1 MLNAFRIW
9 FERLLE
15 AIVIFLMVAIT
26 AIVILAVIYRYAGSS
41 LSWYDEIASIA
52 LVWLTYYGSALAAL
66 KGSHIGVAGFVAAMP
81 PKTRVAVTIF
91 AEIVVL
97 TFFAA
102 LAVTGMEVLSILG
115 GDGLVSL
122 PEVPVR
128 LTDSVIP
135 IGAVLFIIAELL
147 RFPTTLRDARK
158 GVFVD
163 TELQEAFDHAEA
175 AARVKEKS
183 R

>member
-1 MLNAFRIW
+1 MLGVLRVW
-9 FERLLE
+9 FERVLE
-15 AIVIFLMVAIT
+15 VIVILLMVALT
-26 AIVILAVIYRYAGSS
+26 AIVILAVAYRYSGSS
-41 LSWYDEIASIA
+41 LSWYDEIASIG

-81 PKTRVAVTIF
+81 PRARVITTIF
-91 AEIVVL
+91 AEIVVIS
-97 TFFAA
+97 FFTA
-102 LAVTGMEVLSILG
+102 LAITGIEVLSILG
-115 GDGLVSL
+115 NDGLVSL

-135 IGAVLFIIAELL
+135 IGAILFIIAELL
-147 RFPTTLRDARK
+147 RFPRALREARQ

-175 AARVKEKS
+175 AARVKENS
-183 R
+183 Q

>member
-1 MLNAFRIW
+1 
-9 FERLLE
+9 
-15 AIVIFLMVAIT
+15 MVALT
-26 AIVILAVIYRYAGSS
+26 AIVMLAVVFRYAGSS
-41 LSWYDEIASIA
+41 LSWYDEIASIG

-66 KGSHIGVAGFVAAMP
+66 KGSHIGVAGFVSAMP
-81 PKTRVAVTIF
+81 TKARIAATIF
-91 AEIVVL
+91 AEIVVII
-97 TFFAA
+97 FFTM
-102 LAVTGMEVLSILG
+102 LAITGMQVLAILG
-115 GDGLVSL
+115 NDGLVSL

-135 IGAVLFIIAELL
+135 IGATLFVIAELL
-147 RFPTTLRDARK
+147 RLPKTLRDARQ

-175 AARVKEKS
+175 AARVKEKA